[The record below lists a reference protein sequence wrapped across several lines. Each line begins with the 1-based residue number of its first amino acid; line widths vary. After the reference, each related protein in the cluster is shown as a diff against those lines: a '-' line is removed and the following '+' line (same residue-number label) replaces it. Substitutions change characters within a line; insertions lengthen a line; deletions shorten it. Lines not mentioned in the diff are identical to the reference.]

1 MHRLRATF
9 ATLHLRKG
17 TPLKEVQEM
26 MGHGDARTTLLYQ
39 EGSQGEKRKYQDA
52 LWA

>member
-9 ATLHLRKG
+9 ATLHLRQG
-17 TPLKEVQEM
+17 AALKEVQEM
-26 MGHGDARTTLLYQ
+26 MGHQDARTTLLYQ
-39 EGSQGEKRKYQDA
+39 EGSQEEKRKSQDR